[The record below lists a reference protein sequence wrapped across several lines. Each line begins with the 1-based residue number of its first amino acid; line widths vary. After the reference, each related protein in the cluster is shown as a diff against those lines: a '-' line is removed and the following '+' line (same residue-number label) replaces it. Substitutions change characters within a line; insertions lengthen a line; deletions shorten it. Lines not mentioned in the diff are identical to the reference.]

1 MPERCRPTLWLLSSL
16 LIAERSDSVQER
28 AYSPGAT
35 VPADDVPPPN
45 PFPLA
50 MQVFAESGMRDVPR
64 LAALGM
70 GIELADFFPVEMW
83 QGDFLAHARRWAE
96 ALRAFPGGKCLH
108 GAFYDLKPSAHEP
121 DALALTRTRH
131 RQSLEVAATI
141 GCDMMIV
148 HSDFPLRE
156 PEPIA
161 KRDLAARLVDYFG
174 GLAAEAAPYGV
185 TIVIEN
191 IFDRDPRQLA
201 DLARAI
207 DVPNLGLSLD
217 VGHAH
222 LSAPLP
228 LDRWVHGMQP
238 YLRHVHLHDNDG
250 IHDRHWAMGDGNIV
264 YRSFFEAVTT
274 IVNPPRV
281 TVETLLRG
289 SAWRTVDALIAQG
302 WYRPPGRD

>member
-1 MPERCRPTLWLLSSL
+1 MQDT
-16 LIAERSDSVQER
+16 VF
-28 AYSPGAT
+28 SPGAT
-35 VPADDVPPPN
+35 VPEGEVPPPK

-50 MQVFAESGMRDVPR
+50 MQVYGEAGMRDLPR
-64 LAALGM
+64 LEALGM
-70 GIELADFFPVEMW
+70 GVELADFFPVEMW
-83 QGDFLAHARRWAE
+83 RGDFMSHARRWAE

-108 GAFYDLKPSAHEP
+108 GAFYDLKPSASEP
-121 DALALTRTRH
+121 DVLALTRTRH

-156 PEPIA
+156 PEPAA
-161 KRDLAARLVDYFG
+161 KRDLAARLADYFG
-174 GLAAEAAPYGV
+174 ALAAEAAPYGV

-201 DLARAI
+201 DLARAV
-207 DVPNLGLSLD
+207 DAPNLGLSLD

-228 LDRWVHGMQP
+228 LDRWVCDMQP

-250 IHDRHWAMGDGNIV
+250 VHDRHWAMGDGNVV
-264 YRSFFEAVTT
+264 YHSFFEAVTT
-274 IVNPPRV
+274 IENPPRV

-289 SAWRTVDALIAQG
+289 SAWRTVDALIARG
-302 WYRPPGRD
+302 WYRPPERR